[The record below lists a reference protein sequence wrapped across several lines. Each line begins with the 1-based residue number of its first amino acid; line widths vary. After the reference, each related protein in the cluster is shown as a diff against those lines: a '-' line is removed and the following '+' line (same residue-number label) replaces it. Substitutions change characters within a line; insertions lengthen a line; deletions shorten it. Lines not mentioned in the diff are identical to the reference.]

1 MRVER
6 RLLPGTGRYEV
17 RVSTYAPFPPPVI
30 FETLWKH
37 QEYTEFVPYLQH
49 LTILT
54 QSPNAKVMYE
64 RITMPFVAA
73 RDYTVKVTAAQDPAR
88 GRIQIA
94 FVSAPEY
101 GPPETPKYVRVT
113 DIQGSWTLVPT
124 LDGGTAVTYVVA
136 SNPGGALP
144 VWIVNVAQRKAVP
157 TMVKAMLDRVKHNLP
172 HAGARSQGTR

>member
-1 MRVER
+1 MILSRPTLGPLVLLGVLLGCCPSWASTTWDHVTETAGIRVER

-124 LDGGTAVTYVVA
+124 LDGGTA
-136 SNPGGALP
+136 L
-144 VWIVNVAQRKAVP
+144 
-157 TMVKAMLDRVKHNLP
+157 
-172 HAGARSQGTR
+172 